1 MAAEDERDRAGP
13 EYAGERGETEKVR
26 CDGKKRGIEAGR
38 GEREREAT
46 SRTENSR
53 ATE

>member
-1 MAAEDERDRAGP
+1 MKEIERDP
-13 EYAGERGETEKVR
+13 STGERGETEKVR
-26 CDGKKRGIEAGR
+26 CNEKKRRIEAGR
-38 GEREREAT
+38 GTEAT